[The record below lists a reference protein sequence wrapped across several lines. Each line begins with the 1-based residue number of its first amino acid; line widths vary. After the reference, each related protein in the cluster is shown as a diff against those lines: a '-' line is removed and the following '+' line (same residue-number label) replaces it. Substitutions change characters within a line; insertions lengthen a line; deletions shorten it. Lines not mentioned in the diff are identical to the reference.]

1 MISALLCVS
10 GHALQHTNL
19 INCVFSELCIPMLF
33 AKLFHLLLFLR
44 NNPVKGFFQ
53 ALLIN

>member
-10 GHALQHTNL
+10 GHELQHTNL

-44 NNPVKGFFQ
+44 NNPMKGFFQ